1 MPASLLSYL
10 LPAGDP
16 HPQPGTTST
25 RCIAVRPATVRHIGG
40 VIVAGDGGSSAV
52 ALGPPE
58 ASAPYSNSGNKP
70 HSMAL
75 HLPERSPA
83 FLLPGC
89 ELYIYLQ
96 AERKKGRE
104 RKRQFPYLSFHGAS
118 YWAKVESRGG
128 PSWGSFANPRQGQLQ
143 NLVMRKTTKPDDF
156 SFQAQGEKKNAVPGW
171 FSCFILP
178 RHGSGPLFPFSS
190 ARAGSHACSC
200 LYLLARKR
208 RQPAKPLPAIK
219 AGCRQPFPFPN
230 SAFVIYVPV

>member
-1 MPASLLSYL
+1 MPLGKQGAGLAPASLLSYL
-10 LPAGDP
+10 LPAGDV

-40 VIVAGDGGSSAV
+40 VIVVGDGGSSAI

-89 ELYIYLQ
+89 ELYVYLQ
-96 AERKKGRE
+96 AERRKGRE
-104 RKRQFPYLSFHGAS
+104 RKRQFPYLSFNGAS
-118 YWAKVESRGG
+118 YWAKVVSRGG
-128 PSWGSFANPRQGQLQ
+128 LSRGSFANPRQGQLQ

-156 SFQAQGEKKNAVPGW
+156 SFQVQGGKKKCCSWLVFLLHLATAWFRPPVPLLISESRFPCLQLFVPPVQEAQAARQAAACNQ
-171 FSCFILP
+171 SRLP
-178 RHGSGPLFPFSS
+178 S
-190 ARAGSHACSC
+190 ALS
-200 LYLLARKR
+200 
-208 RQPAKPLPAIK
+208 LP
-219 AGCRQPFPFPN
+219 
-230 SAFVIYVPV
+230 